1 MIKIEVNGESRAIAP
16 MALSGLLTQLNQQQP
31 GVAVAVNNRI
41 VPRNSWSQTPLR
53 EGDSVDIF
61 SVIAGG

>member
-1 MIKIEVNGESRAIAP
+1 MIKLEVNGEPMAIDP

-31 GVAVAVNNRI
+31 GVAVAVNSRI
-41 VPRNSWSQTPLR
+41 VPRTQWAQTPLND
-53 EGDSVDIF
+53 GDSVDIF